1 MLAAAARWCLGDGAS
16 AVGAAG
22 AGMLAVL
29 ARQSRWQAATLMTLE
44 QVLAVAGAELSTE
57 YTLALS
63 TLAATPPPTPPP
75 TPATSLPERCAC
87 PLCGMS
93 AAGLGHAAA
102 SRACGPS
109 GFGSHLDEAAEP
121 SDAQLAE
128 ARREYIARALGPWRD
143 KGVAAAEVGGAI
155 PAGSPPTRRLH
166 PYSSKPCHPTDPS
179 LQLTRWNGPAGCNL
193 PSGACGTSW
202 SAASCSPSAV
212 SQRRATT
219 PLFPRVTHRLTR
231 SQTLSPSHT
240 PSHTLTDPRT
250 HPLSPFFAGEPA
262 PINHHHRKRMRGVR
276 QVLCVEHAH
285 ARAAAPRPRPCEAR
299 VLVGTPIGTRTHRDA

>member
-1 MLAAAARWCLGDGAS
+1 MLDGGGVARHRMAGLGLVSSALLSGEGHAMLAAAARWCLGDGAS
-16 AVGAAG
+16 AAGAARAAGAAG
-22 AGMLAVL
+22 AGMLAIL
-29 ARQSRWQAATLMTLE
+29 ARQSRWQAATLMSLE

-128 ARREYIARALGPWRD
+128 ARREYIARALGPWRE
-143 KGVAAAEVGGAI
+143 KGVAEAEVGGAI
-155 PAGSPPTRRLH
+155 PAAHL
-166 PYSSKPCHPTDPS
+166 S
-179 LQLTRWNGPAGCNL
+179 L
-193 PSGACGTSW
+193 
-202 SAASCSPSAV
+202 AS
-212 SQRRATT
+212 R
-219 PLFPRVTHRLTR
+219 
-231 SQTLSPSHT
+231 
-240 PSHTLTDPRT
+240 
-250 HPLSPFFAGEPA
+250 
-262 PINHHHRKRMRGVR
+262 
-276 QVLCVEHAH
+276 
-285 ARAAAPRPRPCEAR
+285 
-299 VLVGTPIGTRTHRDA
+299 

>member
-93 AAGLGHAAA
+93 AAGPGHAAA
-102 SRACGPS
+102 SRACNPT

-128 ARREYIARALGPWRD
+128 ARREYIARALGPWRE

-166 PYSSKPCHPTDPS
+166 PDSPKPCHPTDPS
-179 LQLTRWNGPAGCNL
+179 LQLTRWSGPAGCNL

-231 SQTLSPSHT
+231 SQTLSLSHT
-240 PSHTLTDPRT
+240 PSHTLALTLSHPSLQASPRRST
-250 HPLSPFFAGEPA
+250 TTIAS
-262 PINHHHRKRMRGVR
+262 V
-276 QVLCVEHAH
+276 
-285 ARAAAPRPRPCEAR
+285 CEACGR
-299 VLVGTPIGTRTHRDA
+299 

>member
-1 MLAAAARWCLGDGAS
+1 MLDGGGVARHRMAGLGLVSSALLSGEGHTMLAAAARWCLGDGAS

-29 ARQSRWQAATLMTLE
+29 ARQSRWQAATLMSLE

-63 TLAATPPPTPPP
+63 TLAATPPPPPPPPLP

-93 AAGLGHAAA
+93 AAGPGHAAA
-102 SRACGPS
+102 SKACGPS
-109 GFGSHLDEAAEP
+109 GFSSHLDEAAEP

-128 ARREYIARALGPWRD
+128 ARREYVARALGPWRE

-166 PYSSKPCHPTDPS
+166 PDSSKPVTLLIQACNLRGGTG
-179 LQLTRWNGPAGCNL
+179 QQAATCRVERAVPAG
-193 PSGACGTSW
+193 
-202 SAASCSPSAV
+202 
-212 SQRRATT
+212 R
-219 PLFPRVTHRLTR
+219 
-231 SQTLSPSHT
+231 
-240 PSHTLTDPRT
+240 
-250 HPLSPFFAGEPA
+250 
-262 PINHHHRKRMRGVR
+262 R
-276 QVLCVEHAH
+276 QVV
-285 ARAAAPRPRPCEAR
+285 RRWR
-299 VLVGTPIGTRTHRDA
+299 